1 MIFLRMLSPDLQ
13 ELEAL
18 AELLLRKQLAMDI
31 NIKKGIERLELQ
43 DDRVQKRTINLLTA
57 KTKGLLFNEIQQAID
72 TFNPNAGI
80 ELYAL
85 PITHMNW
92 QQTNQM
98 TRSIRPV

>member
-57 KTKGLLFNEIQQAID
+57 KTKGLLFNEIQQYRAY
-72 TFNPNAGI
+72 GI
-80 ELYAL
+80 VCSQE
-85 PITHMNW
+85 T
-92 QQTNQM
+92 
-98 TRSIRPV
+98 IRRLRQGNYPSY